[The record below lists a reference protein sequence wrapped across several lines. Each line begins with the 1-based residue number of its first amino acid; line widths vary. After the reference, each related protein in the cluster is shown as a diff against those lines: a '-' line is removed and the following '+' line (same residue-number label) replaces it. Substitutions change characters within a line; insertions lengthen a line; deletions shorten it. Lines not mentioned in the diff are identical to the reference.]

1 MISQIDEIRAVLKEG
16 HAVIGRKQTL
26 ALLREKKLKK
36 VFLASNAP
44 AALVQNVAQY
54 STIRGIPV
62 VPLPQN
68 NEELGT
74 LCKKPFSISVIG
86 VQSG

>member
-1 MISQIDEIRAVLKEG
+1 MISQIDEIRTVLKEG
-16 HAVIGRKQTL
+16 HAVVGSKQTL
-26 ALLREKKLKK
+26 SLLREKKLKK
-36 VFLASNAP
+36 VFLAANAP
-44 AALVQNVAQY
+44 ATLVQNVMHY
-54 STIRGIPV
+54 SMITGVPV
-62 VPLPQN
+62 VPLQQN